1 MNSFLAKV
9 SILHSYM
16 TKDTQIQEAYILNV
30 LAITEYA
37 SDLRLPLLE
46 TCIQK
51 LLKVDVNCTR
61 EQIVDAELNSQTPP
75 PVSDE
80 NQQTTVPTPAPNC
93 MQLPLADRLD
103 AMIEKLLQFIAKNC
117 IKKTQ
122 DKEEAEDWEACKSIY
137 KDLLFTF
144 DKYVL
149 CTYGSSHVQFLMFYM
164 CSFKSMLSEGFID
177 YLWKKFSNP
186 LSCQVTKQICTYYI
200 GSFLA
205 RAKYINI
212 NTCVATLTLIVT
224 WLHGYI
230 EKFSSNKNCANFEIH
245 RTFYALCQTLFY
257 VIIFRHKQLFN
268 GQGNELTDL
277 IKSWKLNEIVSSKLN
292 PLRYCLPSV
301 RKKFSRVSY
310 INQVGY
316 SC

>member
-1 MNSFLAKV
+1 
-9 SILHSYM
+9 M

-37 SDLRLPLLE
+37 TDLRLPILE

-51 LLKVDVNCTR
+51 ILKVDVNCTR
-61 EQIVDAELNSQTPP
+61 EQIIDAELNSQTSPP
-75 PVSDE
+75 QSSDDK
-80 NQQTTVPTPAPNC
+80 QQIELPTQSTQC
-93 MQLPLADRLD
+93 MHLPLADRLD
-103 AMIEKLLQFIAKNC
+103 IMLEKLFQFIAKNC
-117 IKKTQ
+117 MKKDTVN
-122 DKEEAEDWEACKSIY
+122 DELVEDWETCKSIY
-137 KDLLFTF
+137 KDLLFIF

-164 CSFKSMLSEGFID
+164 CSFKNMLSEGFID

-200 GSFLA
+200 GSLLA
-205 RAKYINI
+205 RAKYIHI

-224 WLHGYI
+224 WVHSYI
-230 EKFSSNKNCANFEIH
+230 DKFSPSKNCANFDMH
-245 RTFYALCQTLFY
+245 RTFYAMCQTLFY
-257 VIIFRHKQLFN
+257 VIVFRHKQLFD
-268 GQGNELTDL
+268 GQTNNFTDL
-277 IKSWKLNEIVSSKLN
+277 IKSWKINEIVSSKLN

-310 INQVGY
+310 INQVC
-316 SC
+316 SKN